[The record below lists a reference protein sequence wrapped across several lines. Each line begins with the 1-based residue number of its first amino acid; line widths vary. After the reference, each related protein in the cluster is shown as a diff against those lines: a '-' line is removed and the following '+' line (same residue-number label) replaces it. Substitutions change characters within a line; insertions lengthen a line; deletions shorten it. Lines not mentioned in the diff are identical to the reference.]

1 MKAYT
6 TLDIPDIRRFAVGF
20 DHMFNELNRTAGTL
34 NATNYPPY
42 NIVRYSETAYT
53 VEVAVAGFAEDELD
67 VEIINNELVV
77 HGASK
82 IVDDATVE
90 YIHRGIATRNFVRSF
105 ALAENV
111 EVKGAVVKNGIL
123 TVMLE
128 HIIPETAKPRKVAIS
143 FLP

>member
-82 IVDDATVE
+82 TVDDATVE

-143 FLP
+143 FQP

>member
-1 MKAYT
+1 MPT
-6 TLDIPDIRRFAVGF
+6 VVTPPDIRRFAVGF
-20 DHMFNELNRTAGTL
+20 ESIFINLNRTAGTL

-53 VEVAVAGFAEDELD
+53 VEIAVAGFAEDELD
-67 VEIINNELVV
+67 IEVVNHELVV

-82 IVDDATVE
+82 LVDDPNVE

-143 FLP
+143 FQP